1 MTGEISM
8 ANRANY
14 YRDFRE
20 HLKALEERGKL
31 VRINREINKDTE
43 LMPLVRWQ
51 FRGLEER
58 DRKAFIFEK
67 IIDSKGKRYN
77 MPVTVGTLAA
87 TTEIYAIGMMCQ
99 PEEIAE
105 RWNHAQLNPFDPTK
119 VTSAPV
125 HEVVWQGQDIL
136 NGHGLDMIPVPIST
150 PGFDNAPYL
159 TSANWIT
166 KDPETGIYNIGNYRS
181 QIKSANRTGGLF
193 TTQHMGQHWRKAKA
207 KGQRLEACI
216 AIGVVPS
223 IAYSA
228 TAKIPYDFDEYRL
241 AGGLAGAP
249 VEVVQAKTVDLLVPA
264 TAEIIIE
271 GTIPTDIVEPE
282 GPFGEYPG
290 YMGHRTESPFLEV
303 SCITHRRDAIYTA
316 LMSQFPPS
324 ESSKIKHTG
333 TEKIIYKLLRHNS
346 GNSAVLDVALHDE
359 VSGSGQAYCVIKMRN
374 ATKAEAWRALHA
386 TAGFTGSYAKVCV
399 AVDEDI
405 DIHDPAMINWAICY
419 NMRPDEDVV
428 ISKGKMAGL
437 DPSTYPPGME
447 KRGPARR
454 LYFRIAD
461 QCHPSLALHAGVA
474 AKDGIHGALQ
484 ADLGRARTAAAQAAH
499 AVVRLQFGR
508 VDEAR
513 RGGSGSGRQRR
524 LLRNRQE
531 ADRAEEKVVR
541 GLVCKTHP
549 NSSTFRTASVSSVA
563 PKIDNRHTTDQMS
576 ARVFSHRRPPGY
588 ETKSPYRK

>member
-1 MTGEISM
+1 M
-8 ANRANY
+8 AKTEY
-14 YRDFRE
+14 YQDFRE
-20 HLKALEERGKL
+20 HLKVLEERGKL
-31 VRINREINKDTE
+31 LRIKREINKDTE

-51 FRGLEER
+51 FRGLEEQ
-58 DRKAFIFEK
+58 DRKAFMFEHVV
-67 IIDSKGKRYN
+67 DSNARRYT

-87 TTEIYAIGMMCQ
+87 TTEIYAIGMMCEPDQ
-99 PEEIAE
+99 IHE
-105 RWNHAQLNPFDPTK
+105 RWARAQLHPIEPVK
-119 VTSAPV
+119 VQTANV
-125 HEVVWQGQDIL
+125 HEVVWQGADLQ

-166 KDPETGIYNIGNYRS
+166 KDIETGIYNIGNYRS
-181 QIKSANRTGGLF
+181 QIKSANRTGGFF
-193 TTQHMGQHWRKAKA
+193 TSQHMGQHWRKSKA
-207 KGQRLEACI
+207 KGKRLEACI

-271 GTIPTDIVEPE
+271 GTIPTDLVEPE

-290 YMGHRTESPFLEV
+290 YMGHRSMSPFLEV

-333 TEKIIYKLLRHNS
+333 TEKIILKFLRHDS
-346 GNSAVLDVALHDE
+346 GNAAVIDVALHDE

-374 ATKAEAWRALHA
+374 ASKAEAWRALNA
-386 TAGFTGSYAKVCV
+386 SAGFTGSYAKVCV
-399 AVDEDI
+399 AVDEDV

-419 NMRPDEDVV
+419 SMRPDED
-428 ISKGKMAGL
+428 IAIAKGKPPGL

-447 KRGPARR
+447 
-454 LYFRIAD
+454 
-461 QCHPSLALHAGVA
+461 S
-474 AKDGIHGALQ
+474 
-484 ADLGRARTAAAQAAH
+484 
-499 AVVRLQFGR
+499 
-508 VDEAR
+508 
-513 RGGSGSGRQRR
+513 
-524 LLRNRQE
+524 
-531 ADRAEEKVVR
+531 EEKRPGSTSALLINAVR
-541 GLVCKTHP
+541 PWPYTPVSLPKREFMERSKQIWEELELPPLKPRMPWYGYSLGAWTQQDEEEAALAVKGDYFITGTKQTGQRKKT
-549 NSSTFRTASVSSVA
+549 
-563 PKIDNRHTTDQMS
+563 
-576 ARVFSHRRPPGY
+576 
-588 ETKSPYRK
+588 